1 MSIQNPKETLPPSPP
16 LTDKGESDTSSV
28 NSEDDGGCIP
38 LPPVSVVPKEILPVD
53 LASPDKHVPR
63 DPRLI
68 RLTGNHPFNCEAPLT
83 DLFEAGCPFENCPLI
98 VGFLTPPE
106 LFYVRNHGAVPQV
119 LDEEILNWEV
129 SIEG

>member
-1 MSIQNPKETLPPSPP
+1 MSVENPKETLPPSPP
-16 LTDKGESDTSSV
+16 LTDKGESDASSV
-28 NSEDDGGCIP
+28 NEDEDGGSIP
-38 LPPVSVVPKEILPVD
+38 LPPVSIAPKEILPVD
-53 LASPDKHVPR
+53 AASPDNHVPR

-83 DLFEAGCPFENCPLI
+83 ELFEAGASFQFLDLI

-119 LDEEILNWEV
+119 LDEEILNWKV